1 MPLYLNDM
9 ISQEQHLL
17 EPQKAAPDFPRP
29 IPFETIMMNDTA
41 YMYFLQYMEREGF
54 GNFVLFWKEVQDITP
69 LMGEEKELRIKDI
82 LRQYLVVGA
91 ERSIFPRDVSLV
103 KEIEENLSFDI
114 GRSHEVLCQIQ
125 QSVYDELHEYFYHF
139 FIRSA
144 AFKEFMDEEAD
155 SIKSIVK

>member
-1 MPLYLNDM
+1 MPLYRNDM

-41 YMYFLQYMEREGF
+41 YMYFLQYMEHEGF
-54 GNFVLFWKEVQDITP
+54 RNFVLFWKEVKDIAP

-91 ERSIFPRDVSLV
+91 EQSIFPRNVSLV
-103 KEIEENLSFDI
+103 KENLSFNID
-114 GRSHEVLCQIQ
+114 RSHEVLCQIQ
-125 QSVYDELHEYFYHF
+125 QLVYDELHEYFYHF
-139 FIRSA
+139 FIQSA
-144 AFKEFMDEEAD
+144 TFKEFMDEEAD
-155 SIKSIVK
+155 SIENIVK